1 VAVFEVLGGV
11 TELPREE
18 WNALVGEH
26 GSPFLEWDWLASL
39 EHAQVV
45 GGRTGWHARPLVAR
59 EGGRLVAACPLYVKL
74 HSEGEFVFDWGWAEA
89 AQGAGIPYYPKL
101 LVGVPFTPVS
111 GSRVLIAPGLD
122 RKQWTRELAGALRQ
136 LCADQDFSGAHVC
149 FCTPEELAELQEAGY
164 AARIGVQ
171 YHWRNRG
178 YRDFADYLQRFRSK
192 RRTQIL
198 RERRALH
205 EQGVQIEV
213 LSGDALPPELFP
225 DLYAFY
231 RSTVEVKS
239 YGRPYL
245 NERFFELV
253 RDRFRER
260 LCAVV
265 ARQDGRPIA
274 ATFNVYKGKVFYGRY
289 WGARCELPFLH
300 FNVSYYAAVEH
311 CIASGF
317 ERFEPGAGG
326 AFKLSR
332 GFDAAPTYSAHY
344 LREPRL
350 ARAVQ
355 SFLAAEREQ
364 ALAAIAQLQEQ
375 SALKP

>member
-11 TELPREE
+11 GQLAREA
-18 WNALVGEH
+18 WNALVGE

-39 EHAQVV
+39 EDAGVV
-45 GGRTGWHARPLVAR
+45 GGRSGWYARPLVAR
-59 EGGRLVAACPLYVKL
+59 EGERLLAACPLYIKL

-89 AQGAGIPYYPKL
+89 AQAAGIPYYPKL

-111 GSRVLIAPGLD
+111 GSRMLVAPDLD
-122 RKQWTRELAGALRQ
+122 RKHWTRELGAALRQ
-136 LCADQDFSGAHVC
+136 ICAQEDFSGVHVN
-149 FCTPEELAELQEAGY
+149 FCTPEELGELEAVGY
-164 AARIGVQ
+164 ATRIGVQ
-171 YHWRNRG
+171 YHWQNRG
-178 YRDFADYLQRFRSK
+178 YRDFADYLQQFRSK
-192 RRTQIL
+192 RRTQIQ
-198 RERRALH
+198 RERRALR
-205 EQGVQIEV
+205 EQGVEIEV
-213 LSGDALPPELFP
+213 GVGRAIRDEIFP

-231 RSTVEVKS
+231 CSTIEKNA

-265 ARQDGRPIA
+265 ARHEGRPIA
-274 ATFNVYKGKVFYGRY
+274 GTFNVQKAGVLYGRY
-289 WGARCELPFLH
+289 WGARSELPFLH

-311 CIASGF
+311 CIAAGL

-326 AFKLSR
+326 AFKRTR

-350 ARAVQ
+350 ARAVA
-355 SFLAAEREQ
+355 SFLTAEREE
-364 ALAAIAQLQEQ
+364 ARAAIERMREE

>member
-11 TELPREE
+11 AELPREE
-18 WNALVGEH
+18 WNSLVGE

-39 EHAQVV
+39 EQAGTV
-45 GGRTGWHARPLVAR
+45 GGSTGWHARPLVAR
-59 EGGRLVAACPLYVKL
+59 EGGRLLAAVPLYVKL

-89 AQGAGIPYYPKL
+89 AHGAGIPYYPKL
-101 LVGVPFTPVS
+101 LVGVPFTPVT
-111 GSRVLIAPGLD
+111 GARVLVAPGLD

-136 LCADQDFSGAHVC
+136 LCGQEEFSGVHVC
-149 FCTPEELAELQEAGY
+149 FCTPEELAELEGAGY
-164 AARIGVQ
+164 GARIGVQ
-171 YHWRNRG
+171 YHCQNRG
-178 YRDFADYLQRFRSK
+178 YRDFADYLQQFRSK
-192 RRTQIL
+192 RRTQIQ
-198 RERRALH
+198 RERRALR

-213 LSGDALPPELFP
+213 LAGDALPPELFP

-231 RSTVEVKS
+231 TSTIEKKS

-265 ARQDGRPIA
+265 ASQDGRPIA
-274 ATFNVYKGKVFYGRY
+274 GTFNVQKGKVFYGRY
-289 WGARCELPFLH
+289 WGARSELAFLH

-311 CIASGF
+311 CIASGL

-326 AFKLSR
+326 AFKRSR
-332 GFDAAPTYSAHY
+332 GFDAAPVYSAHY

-350 ARAVQ
+350 ARAVS
-355 SFLAAEREQ
+355 SFLSAEREQ
-364 ALAAIAQLQEQ
+364 ARAAIARMQEE
-375 SALKP
+375 SALKS